1 MAPVLPSM
9 ATSSSI
15 LGFAEVQS
23 GRADP
28 LLECWLERCPSQ
40 HGLTSL
46 GEILGPQN
54 KSLRLRKRSA
64 KFEHVGIGGEFVISF
79 SDRVRIDG
87 RSLWSRNAVKGVSL
101 RGERLKREGKK
112 EWRQWNPRAS
122 KLGAGLLKASE
133 RGLLPE
139 PGTTCLYLGSGHGT
153 TISHLHDH
161 LCAAKNHLG
170 GTIVAVDISARC
182 IRDLLKLS
190 KTRPGIIPVLGDCR
204 QSGNISPFLT
214 SKVPW
219 LFQDVSQAGQVE
231 MFIHSC
237 RQFLAD
243 EGTGILSLKS
253 ASERDTSGAFG
264 HAQQSLLDAGFTL
277 VERIDLSGWED
288 QHVLFHVVC

>member
-1 MAPVLPSM
+1 M
-9 ATSSSI
+9 ATFSNI
-15 LGFAEVQS
+15 PGFAEAQS
-23 GRADP
+23 GRVVP
-28 LLECWLERCPSQ
+28 LLGCWLARCPLP

-46 GEILGPQN
+46 EEILGLRN
-54 KSLRLRKRSA
+54 KSLKSSKESA
-64 KFEHVGIGGEFVISF
+64 KFEHVEVGGEFVRLF

-87 RSLWSRNAVKGVSL
+87 RSLWSRNAVKGISL
-101 RGERLKREGKK
+101 RGERLKRDGKK

-133 RGLLPE
+133 AGLLPE

-182 IRDLLKLS
+182 IRDLIKLS
-190 KTRPGIIPVLGDCR
+190 KSRPGIIPVLGDCR
-204 QSGNISPFLT
+204 QSGIISPFLT
-214 SKVPW
+214 SKVHW

-237 RQFLAD
+237 YQFLA
-243 EGTGILSLKS
+243 EKGTGILSLKS
-253 ASERDTSGAFG
+253 ASERDTGGAFE

-288 QHVLFHVVC
+288 QHVLFHVVS